1 MSRARPSAADDAR
14 FMARAL
20 ALAARGLGSTHPN
33 PSVGAVFVR
42 DGRMIGDGRTA
53 PVGGPHA
60 EVRALRAA
68 GDRARGADLYVTL
81 EPCAHHG
88 RTPPCADALLE
99 LGLRRVVV
107 AMVDPNPKVRG
118 RGLRRLRAG
127 GVRVTVG
134 VGEAEAS
141 RILAGYRS
149 HVLRGRPLVMLKLAA
164 TLDGRI
170 AARTGDARWITGA
183 PARRRAHELRAVHDA
198 VLVGAG
204 TVRADDPALTCRVAG
219 GRNPVRIV
227 VAGPRLDLPARARIL
242 DVAAAPTWVV
252 TTAGAAAARVAR
264 LRRRGVDVVAAP
276 ARRGAIPTRALL
288 RTLAARG
295 ITSVLVEG
303 GSRVAADLL
312 RAGLVDRVAWFV
324 APSVLGGDALPA
336 VAALGIARAA
346 DAIRLADVET
356 ARLGDDVLVTASV
369 RSPSGSR
376 PFASSWPP
384 R

>member
-1 MSRARPSAADDAR
+1 VTRTRPSAADDAR

-20 ALAARGLGSTHPN
+20 ALAVRGLGRTHPN

-42 DGRMIGDGRTA
+42 NGRVVGEGRTA

-60 EVRALRAA
+60 EVTALRAA
-68 GDRARGADLYVTL
+68 GARARGADLYVTL

-88 RTPPCADALLE
+88 RTPPCLDALLG

-107 AMVDPNPKVRG
+107 AMVDPNPRVRG
-118 RGLRRLRAG
+118 RSVRRLRAR

-134 VGEAEAS
+134 VGQAESAA
-141 RILAGYRS
+141 ILAGYRS
-149 HVLRGRPLVMLKLAA
+149 WVLRGRPLVMLKLAA

-170 AARTGDARWITGA
+170 AARTGDARWITG
-183 PARRRAHELRAVHDA
+183 PVARRRVHQLRDVHDA
-198 VLVGAG
+198 VLVGSG
-204 TVRADDPALTCRVAG
+204 TVRADDPALTCRIAG
-219 GRNPVRIV
+219 GRNPVRV
-227 VAGPRLDLPARARIL
+227 VLAGARLDLPMRAQVLDAR
-242 DVAAAPTWVV
+242 AAPTWVV
-252 TTAGAAAARVAR
+252 MPAGVPSARAAR
-264 LRRRGVDVVAAP
+264 LQRRGVAVIAVP
-276 ARRGAIPTRALL
+276 GRRGAISASGLM
-288 RTLAARG
+288 RTLALRG

-336 VAALGIARAA
+336 VDELGIARAA
-346 DAIRLADVET
+346 DALRLDDVAV
-356 ARLGDDVLVTASV
+356 ARLGPDLIVTASV
-369 RSPSGSR
+369 RAGRRSR
-376 PFASSWPP
+376 PFASTWPP